1 MRGHPPPAR
10 DVETAARLL
19 EDARRRRGI
28 DRQVPGDGRERARHV
43 EDVRPRGAHVVVG
56 EREGRLL
63 GREGGA
69 HLRRRPG
76 EELSLDAFAVRIRGG
91 VEPAPGRRQVAP
103 DVGERLADDARELV
117 SSRHLVGFQVD
128 ECQERIVVEHLL
140 EVRHAPADVG
150 RVAVEATAHVIVDAA
165 PGHRFQRL
173 HHHAERRGIARA
185 AVVAEQELELERF
198 GKPGR
203 APEAAVR
210 RVERPLELAEG
221 APEDVG
227 AWHLLARRGG
237 HLLADAAREV
247 GGRGSRPVGVLGVDR
262 VHPPEER
269 EEAEA
274 HPAVAVARG
283 EIGATVERLPVRREP
298 HGHRPAAV
306 PRHHLD
312 GGHVDGVDV
321 GPSLAI
327 DLDGDVVLVQLGGDL
342 LVVERLLLHHV
353 APVARRVADAQEN
366 RPVLAPRAFER
377 LLTPGVPVD
386 GVVRVLE
393 QVRAGGLG
401 QSVRAHPASVSRSRP
416 SDIRGLRSAQGFQ

>member
-1 MRGHPPPAR
+1 M
-10 DVETAARLL
+10 
-19 EDARRRRGI
+19 
-28 DRQVPGDGRERARHV
+28 
-43 EDVRPRGAHVVVG
+43 
-56 EREGRLL
+56 
-63 GREGGA
+63 
-69 HLRRRPG
+69 
-76 EELSLDAFAVRIRGG
+76 
-91 VEPAPGRRQVAP
+91 
-103 DVGERLADDARELV
+103 
-117 SSRHLVGFQVD
+117 
-128 ECQERIVVEHLL
+128 
-140 EVRHAPADVG
+140 RHAPADVG

-185 AVVAEQELELERF
+185 AVVAEQELELERP

-210 RVERPLELAEG
+210 RVERPPELGEG

-393 QVRAGGLG
+393 EIRAVLQDQPVGVLGRAVGIPVARAGLVAGALRRERLPERRREHRRMGRRARERRGGRARG
-401 QSVRAHPASVSRSRP
+401 QVPESGERQRDRHHDGRANGTRVAHLP
-416 SDIRGLRSAQGFQ
+416 S